1 LRPRADADPA
11 RIAGVILAAG
21 AARRFGAQKLLAPL
35 NGRPL
40 VQHVIDAANASCLED
55 IVLVVGMNANDLVAQ
70 LDVGRTRVVQNP
82 DPSLGLA
89 SSLQSGLRSLDQS
102 LHAALVLLGDMPGV
116 TTALIDELVARGR
129 ETRASAVV
137 SVWRGRRSPP
147 VVLHKSIWPAALALD
162 GDIGMREVL
171 AGRNDVVEVEVT
183 PDLGAL
189 DDVDTPEDH
198 GRLRVR
204 GDTPIAARRSDG
216 GSSAQ

>member
-1 LRPRADADPA
+1 ML
-11 RIAGVILAAG
+11 V
-21 AARRFGAQKLLAPL
+21 PL
-35 NGRPL
+35 DGRPL

-55 IVLVVGMNANDLVAQ
+55 IVLVVGTNANDLVAQ
-70 LDVGRTRVVQNP
+70 LEVGRTRVVQNP
-82 DPSLGLA
+82 DPARGLA
-89 SSLQSGLRSLDQS
+89 SSLQSGLRALDQS
-102 LHAALVLLGDMPGV
+102 LHSALVLLGDMPGV

-147 VVLHKSIWPAALALD
+147 VVLHKSSWPAALALD

-198 GRLRVR
+198 VRLRVR